1 MAGKEVNCAHA
12 LIVGN
17 GQKPSPA
24 LWGELMAEGPIVL
37 CADGGANWVCQCGVV
52 PHAVVGDLDSIE
64 PSVRAQIPAER
75 LVQVDADNTGSDV
88 QKVLRY
94 AVQMGVRAAT
104 LVGFTGGR
112 SDHWL
117 WNLSMLKAFAASI
130 ALRVID
136 DYCEVRLVSGALRL
150 RAAVGQK
157 ISLTPLGGPVEG
169 IETRGLRFALRG
181 ESLELGVRDGIS
193 NEVIDNPVEI
203 RVERGDLLVVV
214 QRQELRAPVEWE
226 GARF

>member
-1 MAGKEVNCAHA
+1 MANEKVSCARA

-17 GQKPSPA
+17 GEKPSSA
-24 LWGELMAEGPIVL
+24 LWNELMVDQPIVL
-37 CADGGANWVCQCGVV
+37 CADGGANWVWQCGVV
-52 PHAVVGDLDSIE
+52 PHAVVGDLDSIA
-64 PSVRAQIPAER
+64 PSVRAQIPVER

-94 AVQMGVRAAT
+94 ATDMGVQAAT

-136 DYCEVRLVSGALRL
+136 DYCEMRLVSGTLRL

-157 ISLTPLGGPVEG
+157 ISLTPLGGPAEE

-193 NEVIDNPVEI
+193 NEVVDNPVEI
-203 RVERGDLLVVV
+203 RVGRGDLLVVV
-214 QRQELRAPVEWE
+214 QREGLLAPVEWE
-226 GARF
+226 ASHF

>member
-1 MAGKEVNCAHA
+1 MASEKVSCAHA

-17 GQKPSPA
+17 GEKPSPA
-24 LWGELMAEGPIVL
+24 LWDELMEGQPLVL
-37 CADGGANWVCQCGVV
+37 CADGGANWVWQCGVV
-52 PHAVVGDLDSIE
+52 PHAVVGDLDSIA
-64 PSVRAQIPAER
+64 PAVRAQIASER

-94 AVQMGVRAAT
+94 AVELGVEAAT

-117 WNLSMLKAFAASI
+117 WNLSMLKAFSASI

-136 DYCEVRLVSGALRL
+136 DYCEMRLVSDVLRL

-169 IETRGLRFALRG
+169 IETRGLRFALHG
-181 ESLELGVRDGIS
+181 EALELGVRDGIS
-193 NEVIDNPVEI
+193 NEVVANPVEI
-203 RVERGDLLVVV
+203 RVGRGDLLVVV
-214 QRQELRAPVEWE
+214 QREGLLAPVAWE
-226 GARF
+226 TSHF